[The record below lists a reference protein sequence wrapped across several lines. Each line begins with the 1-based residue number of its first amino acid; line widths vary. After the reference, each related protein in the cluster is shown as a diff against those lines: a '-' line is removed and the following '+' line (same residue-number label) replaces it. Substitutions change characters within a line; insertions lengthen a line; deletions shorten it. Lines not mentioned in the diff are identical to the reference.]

1 MYGSTYPMPKNTGT
15 PELAFG
21 PRPSGTTLTRWLY
34 DELRRAMLTGR
45 LRRGMRLPATR
56 DFAGQHGISRRVVV
70 NVFEQLQTEGY
81 LVSRVGSGTRVS
93 DQLPEDLLQLAPP
106 QGSGRRAASS
116 SIQPEWKRPA
126 RPLRP
131 IEPALSEFPIELWA
145 RTAARRLRRASSSLL
160 AGGEV
165 QGYGPLREA
174 IADHLGTLRGVD
186 CTPDEIVIIS
196 GTQQGLDLLARF
208 LLKRGD
214 SVWIE
219 DPAYPGAAAAFRNA
233 GARLVPVPVDGDGF
247 DTAKALRAAPQPRAV
262 YVTPAHQFPLGM
274 TMSLERRLALLAAA
288 RRAGARVIE
297 DDYDSEFRF
306 SGKPVPALRGLDR
319 SETVIL
325 AGSFNKVL
333 FPSLRLGY
341 LVLPPSLVDR
351 FLAFRYEADAY
362 PPAHL
367 EAVLCDFIV
376 EGHFGRHLRRMRELY
391 GARLAALRESV
402 ARHLIGAV
410 ELPDIQAG
418 LNSPAYLVNG
428 LKSSVAVAQAAACGV
443 DMLSLDRYVLR
454 RRDIQGVLVGFAA
467 FTDAEI
473 REAVIA
479 LARALEK

>member
-1 MYGSTYPMPKNTGT
+1 MPPCYDRDGYLGRPILGKRMGPIFSVPKFIGT
-15 PELAFG
+15 PELALG
-21 PRPSGTTLTRWLY
+21 PRPPDTTLTCWLY
-34 DELRRAMLTGR
+34 DELRRAMLMGR
-45 LRRGMRLPATR
+45 LKRGIRLPATR

-70 NVFEQLQTEGY
+70 NVFEQLRSEGY

-93 DQLPEDLLQLAPP
+93 DQLPEDLLQFAPV
-106 QGSGRRAASS
+106 QSTTARRAASS
-116 SIQPEWKRPA
+116 SIRPEGTRPA

-131 IEPALSEFPIELWA
+131 IEPALSEFPMELWA
-145 RTAARRLRRASSSLL
+145 RIAARRLRRASPSLL

-174 IADHLGTLRGVD
+174 IADYLGTSRGVD
-186 CTPDEIVIIS
+186 CTPDQVVILS
-196 GTQQGLDLLARF
+196 GGQQGLDLLARF
-208 LLKRGD
+208 LVKRGD

-219 DPAYPGAAAAFRNA
+219 DPAYHGATAAFCNA

-247 DTAKALRAAPQPRAV
+247 DPAKALRASPQPRAV

-288 RRAGARVIE
+288 RRSGAQVIE
-297 DDYDSEFRF
+297 DDYDSEFRY

-319 SETVIL
+319 SNTVIL
-325 AGSFNKVL
+325 VGSFNKVL

-341 LVLPPSLVDR
+341 LVLPQSLMDR
-351 FLAFRYEADAY
+351 FLAFRYQADAY

-391 GARLAALRESV
+391 GARLAALRHSV
-402 ARHLIGAV
+402 TRYLKGVV
-410 ELPDIQAG
+410 EVPDIQAG

-428 LKSSVAVAQAAACGV
+428 MKSNDAAMRAAACGV
-443 DMLSLDRYVLR
+443 EVLSS
-454 RRDIQGVLVGFAA
+454 
-467 FTDAEI
+467 I
-473 REAVIA
+473 RSFCGGAIFRVFW
-479 LARALEK
+479 

>member
-1 MYGSTYPMPKNTGT
+1 MPKFTGT
-15 PELAFG
+15 PELALG
-21 PRPSGTTLTRWLY
+21 QRPPDTTLTRWLY

-45 LRRGMRLPATR
+45 LKRGMRLPATR
-56 DFAGQHGISRRVVV
+56 DFAAQHGISRRVVV
-70 NVFEQLQTEGY
+70 NVFEQLRTEGY

-93 DQLPEDLLQLAPP
+93 DELPEDLLQFAPA
-106 QGSGRRAASS
+106 QSKGRRAASS
-116 SIQPEWKRPA
+116 SIQPEWWTRPA

-131 IEPALSEFPIELWA
+131 IEPALSEFPMELWA
-145 RTAARRLRRASSSLL
+145 RIAARRLRRASLSLL
-160 AGGEV
+160 AGGDV

-174 IADHLGTLRGVD
+174 IADYLGTGRGVD
-186 CTPDEIVIIS
+186 CTPDEVVILS
-196 GTQQGLDLLARF
+196 GIQQGLDLLARF
-208 LLKRGD
+208 LVKRDD

-219 DPAYPGAAAAFRNA
+219 DPAYRGAAAAFRNA
-233 GARLVPVPVDGDGF
+233 GARLVPVPVDGDGL
-247 DTAKALRAAPQPRAV
+247 DPAKALRACPQPRAV

-288 RRAGARVIE
+288 RRSGARVIE

-306 SGKPVPALRGLDR
+306 AGRPVPALRGLDR
-319 SETVIL
+319 SEAVIL

-341 LVLPPSLVDR
+341 LVLPQSLMDR
-351 FLAFRYEADAY
+351 FLAFRYQVDVH

-391 GARLAALRESV
+391 GARQAALRNSV
-402 ARHLIGAV
+402 TRYLKGAV

-418 LNSPAYLVNG
+418 LNSTAYLVNG
-428 LKSSVAVAQAAACGV
+428 MKSNAAAARAAACGV
-443 DMLSLDRYVLR
+443 EVLSIDRFVLR

-473 REAVIA
+473 RKAVIA
-479 LARALEK
+479 LAQALEK